1 MKKQQG
7 FTLIEL
13 MIVVAIIGILAAI
26 AIPSYMDYQKKA
38 RASELLVALSPAKA
52 AVSEYIVINGI
63 TTQTAIDAI
72 TEGEAGVG
80 EAESEVI
87 DSVVWSEAND
97 SIVAT
102 GTAAVDGLVIY
113 LTPSPGTGGSVNW
126 DCTSEDNDGQRI
138 APASCRSTFGG

>member
-26 AIPSYMDYQKKA
+26 AVPSYMDYQKKA

-52 AVSEYIVINGI
+52 AVSEYIVINGF
-63 TTQTAIDAI
+63 TTQAAIDAI

-80 EAESEVI
+80 AAESDVI
-87 DSVVWSEAND
+87 ASVVWDEAND

-102 GTAAVDGLVIY
+102 GTADVDGLVLY
-113 LTPSPGTGGSVNW
+113 LTPTPGTGGSVNW
-126 DCTSEDNDGQRI
+126 DCYSEDNCGISQ
-138 APASCRSTFGG
+138 